1 MDNIQGWLINTTL
14 QNRQLREGVQV
25 LSDTRRISTGTLWMG
40 PGVGV
45 DDGSREGYRE
55 GSSEG
60 SPARELL
67 VSSDYPQCQRK
78 ITARHDTVDIRHQ

>member
-1 MDNIQGWLINTTL
+1 
-14 QNRQLREGVQV
+14 
-25 LSDTRRISTGTLWMG
+25 MG